1 MTNTF
6 KRIVSV
12 VLSFVMAMT
21 CLVFVNVTSVSAYVP
36 ETVYKYYANATDAS
50 NNGDSSANNAKNI
63 FTNGTTGSNAFTA
76 DTYNV
81 EGKDYELN
89 YCSGNVSNITVVVPE
104 GVVNAS
110 LSIVLKSY
118 NTATR
123 TITFKKNGVAIG
135 STKSVN
141 TATVL
146 NYTGLSTGT
155 YILACG
161 NYVRYSLLTLK
172 VPATCT
178 ISGTVTDS
186 DNNPIKCATVYLD
199 GENSFQTRTEE
210 YGDYSITLPCDNY
223 TIKVTALE
231 RIAESR
237 TVTANDDVTADF
249 VLQKSGDKVQTYKY
263 YGNATSASSNYDS
276 LNDNA
281 TSIFPN
287 MTTYTNTGASYQ
299 IASGKINVG
308 GSTYKL
314 PYTTTAKSS
323 ITIVVPQAVE
333 HANFYGAF
341 KINTTAKVTFTLKKN
356 GVVVDS
362 SKSMPGSSSGSI
374 EYTDLS
380 DGTYTLTTNYSVY
393 PALLMLTTSPYH
405 IASGTVT
412 DIEGNPIKCATVDT
426 SWGIKVV
433 TDNEGKYSVR
443 VPDGKNTFTVSALE
457 YTSGSKSFTAKSDI
471 TVNFKLEKYGN
482 KVKTYKYYG
491 NATSASSNYDS
502 ISDNATSVFP
512 NMTTYTNA
520 GTSYQITS
528 GGINMGGSTYKLPY
542 TTTAKS
548 SITIAVPKAV
558 EHANFYGAFKINASS
573 RVTFTLSKNGKVIDN
588 SKTLPASSAGSIEY
602 MDLSGGTYTL
612 TTNYSVY
619 PALLMLTTSAEHV
632 VSGVVTNTDEEP
644 IKCAKITTSWGLET
658 RTDDEGKYTV
668 GVPEGTNTITVTALG
683 YTKGSETF
691 TLDEDIDIDFTLTK
705 DRNYVYKFYGNATDA
720 AANYDS
726 INDNATSVF
735 TNATTA
741 TNAITV
747 GGEFIV
753 EGSAYKL
760 NNRGAGRT
768 SYTIVVPEGV
778 DDAELYVVAWTS
790 AVNTVTLKKNG
801 TAVGSSHSMSSNS
814 VGNYTYTGL
823 KEGTYTLT
831 STSSIYPML
840 FMLATSPVYTISGT
854 VTNTVGEPMK
864 SAHVYIGDKK
874 LTTDKNGK
882 YTVDVGVDNTIT
894 NIRVTA
900 LGYKE
905 KNEEVSIN
913 GEAVQDI
920 VIHKNRNTIHKFYG
934 NATDATANYDSI
946 SNNATDIFTNA
957 STSTYSINV
966 GGNIDIEGSQYK
978 LTHRGSGKTSHTIVV
993 PEGVDD
999 GELYMVW
1006 YTSAVNTVKLNK
1018 NGKVLDTQSMSSNS
1032 IRTFIYRDL
1041 TEGTYTFTS
1050 TSNIYPVV
1058 LILATSPVYTLSGTV
1073 TNANGNPIKCGNVYV
1088 GDDARLR
1095 TDGTGGY
1102 TIDVAEGATINNI
1115 KVTALGYEDKDESVS
1130 ISDETTND
1138 IVVDNGDKDI
1148 VYKFFSNQN
1157 DAVRNYDSTANNN
1170 RDVFPNAITGSTSI
1184 ASYGGGNF
1192 DIEGSTFKLYFVS
1205 NNSRTLNVV
1214 MPEGVTDA
1222 DLYIIGKASSTSSTA
1237 KLTLSK
1243 DGDVV
1248 DNTKTMPGS
1257 KASTVE
1263 YDGLSEGT
1271 YTIKSDKSF
1280 KYSLL
1285 AIAATQDELPVIT
1298 EENVTSGVKVVSDG
1312 MASDLSGNSL
1322 FAEMLEDL
1330 NPTDKLFTLVGM
1342 VTGQYRDSTF
1352 MNKINQVGFVLYDA
1366 DVVDSLG
1373 EDAKTMNPRELKAN
1387 YSDADFA
1394 GVTIKTGNV
1403 YKNYYDEGQY
1413 DESLDSEKGYTGEAT
1428 FEESENKSYF
1438 AYVVALSEDKRYY
1451 AYPFTLYN
1459 GTNINSYDESITD
1472 KIEIAYNGV
1481 TTSYINNNVDESVE
1495 INTEDTNTENE
1506 SVESTTENTT
1516 ENITEN
1522 TSAESGTTESTSTV
1536 SEETK

>member
-1 MTNTF
+1 MTNTL
-6 KRIVSV
+6 KRIVSI
-12 VLSFVMAMT
+12 VLSFVMAIT
-21 CLVFVNVTSVSAYVP
+21 CLVFVNVTGVSAYVP
-36 ETVYKYYANATDAS
+36 ETVYKYYANGTDAS
-50 NNGDSSANNAKNI
+50 NNGDSTGNNATKI
-63 FTNGTTGSNAFTA
+63 FTNGTMASNAFTSG
-76 DTYNV
+76 TYNV
-81 EGKDYELN
+81 EGKDYQLK
-89 YCSGNVSNITVVVPE
+89 YCTGTVSSINIVVPE
-104 GVVNAS
+104 GVVDAS
-110 LSIVLKSY
+110 FSIVLQS
-118 NTATR
+118 TSLTTTR
-123 TITFKKNGVAIG
+123 TMTFKKNGVTIG
-135 STKSVN
+135 STKSVK

-155 YILACG
+155 YTLTSNAG
-161 NYVRYSLLTLK
+161 VRYSLLTLK
-172 VPATCT
+172 VPPIYTV
-178 ISGTVTDS
+178 SGTVTDG

-199 GENSFQTRTEE
+199 GDNSYQTRTEKD
-210 YGDYSITLPCDNY
+210 GDYSIIVPYGKY
-223 TIKVTALE
+223 TIIVTALE
-231 RIAESR
+231 HTEESKIV
-237 TVTANDDVTADF
+237 TVGEDTTVDF
-249 VLQKSGDKVQTYKY
+249 VLQKYGDKVQTYKY

-299 IASGKINVG
+299 IASGKVNVG

-341 KINTTAKVTFTLKKN
+341 KINV
-356 GVVVDS
+356 
-362 SKSMPGSSSGSI
+362 
-374 EYTDLS
+374 
-380 DGTYTLTTNYSVY
+380 
-393 PALLMLTTSPYH
+393 
-405 IASGTVT
+405 
-412 DIEGNPIKCATVDT
+412 
-426 SWGIKVV
+426 
-433 TDNEGKYSVR
+433 
-443 VPDGKNTFTVSALE
+443 
-457 YTSGSKSFTAKSDI
+457 
-471 TVNFKLEKYGN
+471 
-482 KVKTYKYYG
+482 
-491 NATSASSNYDS
+491 
-502 ISDNATSVFP
+502 
-512 NMTTYTNA
+512 
-520 GTSYQITS
+520 
-528 GGINMGGSTYKLPY
+528 
-542 TTTAKS
+542 
-548 SITIAVPKAV
+548 
-558 EHANFYGAFKINASS
+558 SS

-602 MDLSGGTYTL
+602 TDLSDGTYTL

-658 RTDDEGKYTV
+658 RTDNEGKYTI
-668 GVPEGTNTITVTALG
+668 GVPEGTNTVNVTALG

-720 AANYDS
+720 TANYES
-726 INDNATSVF
+726 INDNATNIF
-735 TNATTA
+735 TNATTY
-741 TNAITV
+741 TSTINV
-747 GGEFIV
+747 GGEFVV
-753 EGSAYKL
+753 EGSAYNL
-760 NNRGAGRT
+760 THRGGARS

-778 DDAELYVVAWTS
+778 DDAELYIVAWTS
-790 AVNTVTLKKNG
+790 GANTVTLKKNG
-801 TAVGSSHSMSSNS
+801 TAVESSKSMGSNT
-814 VGNYTYTGL
+814 VGNYKYTGL
-823 KEGTYTLT
+823 NEGTYTLDSTT
-831 STSSIYPML
+831 SLYPML

-934 NATDATANYDSI
+934 NATDAAANYDSI

-957 STSTYSINV
+957 GTYTSTINV

-978 LTHRGSGKTSHTIVV
+978 LTHRGAGKTSHTIVV

-1018 NGKVLDTQSMSSNS
+1018 DGKVLDTQSMSSNS

-1050 TSNIYPVV
+1050 TSSTYPVL

-1073 TNANGNPIKCGNVYV
+1073 TNAQGNPIKCGNVYV

-1130 ISDETTND
+1130 INDETTND
-1138 IVVDNGDKDI
+1138 ITIGNGDKDI

-1170 RDVFPNAITGSTSI
+1170 TDVFTNALTGSTSI
-1184 ASYGGGNF
+1184 TRYGGGDF

-1214 MPEGVTDA
+1214 VPEGVTDA
-1222 DLYIIGKASSTSSTA
+1222 DLYMIGKASSTSATA

-1257 KASTVE
+1257 TTSTVE

-1271 YTIKSDKSF
+1271 YTIKGDRAF

-1298 EENVTSGVKVVSDG
+1298 EENVTSGVKVVSEG

-1342 VTGQYRDSTF
+1342 VSGQHKDSTF

-1373 EDAKTMNPRELKAN
+1373 EDAKTMNPRELKSN
-1387 YSDADFA
+1387 YSDANFA
-1394 GVTIKTGNV
+1394 GVTVKTGNV

-1413 DESLDSEKGYTGEAT
+1413 DESLDSESGYTGEASL
-1428 FEESENKSYF
+1428 EESENKSYF

-1451 AYPFTLYN
+1451 AYPYTLYN
-1459 GTNINSYDESITD
+1459 GTNLNSYDESITD

-1481 TTSYINNNVDESVE
+1481 TTSYINNNADESVE
-1495 INTEDTNTENE
+1495 INTEDTTESE
-1506 SVESTTENTT
+1506 SVENVTENTT
-1516 ENITEN
+1516 EN
-1522 TSAESGTTESTSTV
+1522 TSA
-1536 SEETK
+1536 